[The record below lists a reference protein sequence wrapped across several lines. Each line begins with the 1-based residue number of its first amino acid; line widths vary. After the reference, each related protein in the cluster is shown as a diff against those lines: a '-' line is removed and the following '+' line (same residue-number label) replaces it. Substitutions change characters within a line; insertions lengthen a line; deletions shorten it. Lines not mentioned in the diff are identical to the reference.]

1 MAFKFKTLTGQVI
14 WVGTNIFR
22 ISGLK
27 SGVVRRFK
35 KIQEDKTV
43 TFDDLE
49 KVLEKILAE
58 QGLEETKKWLRDN
71 KFSEDA
77 INELLVYNSD
87 TKQITVRGELEDALA
102 YEFFGVPK
110 RRFPNVE
117 NLRGWVKNRV
127 LTRDMKLKN
136 EYESKTEKGKEN
148 MLKQLTFLFGRQIYN
163 HCLSRQYTTQEL
175 DPQNPDRIY
184 VIWQGRKHEVPRYT
198 PTEYGVG
205 E

>member
-77 INELLVYNSD
+77 INELLVRFHPL
-87 TKQITVRGELEDALA
+87 K
-102 YEFFGVPK
+102 K
-110 RRFPNVE
+110 R
-117 NLRGWVKNRV
+117 K
-127 LTRDMKLKN
+127 
-136 EYESKTEKGKEN
+136 
-148 MLKQLTFLFGRQIYN
+148 
-163 HCLSRQYTTQEL
+163 
-175 DPQNPDRIY
+175 
-184 VIWQGRKHEVPRYT
+184 
-198 PTEYGVG
+198 
-205 E
+205 

>member
-1 MAFKFKTLTGQVI
+1 MAFKFKTQEGKVI
-14 WVGTNIFR
+14 WVGTNVFR

-27 SGVVRRFK
+27 SGVVRRFR
-35 KIQEDKTV
+35 KIQEDKKV

-49 KVLEKILAE
+49 GVLEKILAE
-58 QGLEETKKWLRDN
+58 QGLEDTKKWLRDN

-87 TKQITVRGELEDALA
+87 TKKIHARGELEDALA

-136 EYESKTEKGKEN
+136 EYESKTEKGKET
-148 MLKQLTFLFGRQIYN
+148 MLKQLTYLFGNQIYKN
-163 HCLSRQYTTQEL
+163 GLSRQYTTQEL
-175 DPQNPDRIY
+175 DPHNPDRIY
-184 VIWQGRKHEVPRYT
+184 VIWQGRKHEVQRFT
-198 PTEYGVG
+198 PKEYGVN